1 MCAECLFRM
10 LSHYIDVHFCK
21 MIIAFEWFGWFRNAG
36 NPTQVAIMM
45 KSDARADVLAENA
58 RLADDFIKTLFA
70 IVYEVYGSSVHLCH
84 SSICSPF
91 ALFKH

>member
-1 MCAECLFRM
+1 MVA
-10 LSHYIDVHFCK
+10 H
-21 MIIAFEWFGWFRNAG
+21 NAG

-70 IVYEVYGSSVHLCH
+70 IVYEVYGSSVCLCY
-84 SSICSPF
+84 SFVCLCF
-91 ALFKH
+91 ASFKH